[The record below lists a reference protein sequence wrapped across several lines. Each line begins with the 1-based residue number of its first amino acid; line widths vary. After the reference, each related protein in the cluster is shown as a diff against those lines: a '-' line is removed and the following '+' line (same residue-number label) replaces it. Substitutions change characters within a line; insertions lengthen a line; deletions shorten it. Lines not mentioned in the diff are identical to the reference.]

1 MLIIILVDRPANP
14 RISAYHL
21 NGGDYPQDAHDLTPI
36 FVTPLHLTN
45 GSERGSQLNL
55 LELSNSLDRF
65 YSTLVT
71 CHLSLDIA
79 LSLSFCATLNCNHKV
94 TRTII
99 PGRPELIHQYSRIGF
114 Q

>member
-55 LELSNSLDRF
+55 LELNNSLDRF
-65 YSTLVT
+65 YSKLVT

-79 LSLSFCATLNCNHKV
+79 LSLSFV
-94 TRTII
+94 Q
-99 PGRPELIHQYSRIGF
+99 P
-114 Q
+114 